1 MSIDECRIKEFFLF
15 YLLKRAERSDIHHSS
30 FVNRQSSFVIPNRYS
45 SMASGSQNQQKN
57 DSPEMTVEPLYEPL
71 SPKRSRRQEFWLLL
85 KKNKLAIMG
94 LVLFVLFFVTAL
106 TGLALTSGANPV
118 LNPALIRL
126 QEKLQPPLAKP
137 DLETLQPNEIPVLG
151 IYLLGTDDLG
161 RDVFARMLQ
170 GAWVSL
176 TVGFVAVGIS
186 VVIGIFLGGIAGYFG
201 QRHIRVDHLL
211 GILFLMTG
219 MVLLAT
225 HIAYAGATIILITAG
240 FVIYRIRKKVP
251 PKKQQTIWTRMLQ
264 KDTLSVDTLIMRF
277 VDVMLCFPSFFLILT
292 VVALLPASIYNIM
305 IVIGL
310 TSWMGATRFV
320 RAEFLSLREQDFVA
334 AAKALGLSNLRI
346 IFRHMM
352 PNAIAPV
359 LVSATIGIAT
369 AILTEAGLSFLGFGV
384 PPPHATWGNILS
396 DGRRFIFDAPW
407 LTFVPGFAIL
417 IVVLSF
423 NLFGEGLRDVM
434 NPKLRERQ

>member
-1 MSIDECRIKEFFLF
+1 MNLVEKKLNNDF
-15 YLLKRAERSDIHHSS
+15 YIE
-30 FVNRQSSFVIPNRYS
+30 
-45 SMASGSQNQQKN
+45 
-57 DSPEMTVEPLYEPL
+57 SPLP
-71 SPKRSRRQEFWLLL
+71 PKRTRMQEFRRLFGQ
-85 KKNKLAIMG
+85 NRLAILG
-94 LVLFVLFFVTAL
+94 LFIFILFFCCAV
-106 TGLALTSGANPV
+106 TGLFLTSGSRPIFD
-118 LNPALIRL
+118 PAMVRL
-126 QEKLQPPLAKP
+126 QEKLRPPLAKP
-137 DLETLQPNEIPVLG
+137 NLDSLQPQEVPVLG
-151 IYLLGTDDLG
+151 VYLMGTDDLG

-186 VVIGIFLGGIAGYFG
+186 VLIGIFMGGIAGYFG
-201 QRHIRVDHLL
+201 QHHIRTDHVLFTLALILGTGLVIANFTFIGTVILL
-211 GILFLMTG
+211 LC
-219 MVLLAT
+219 LAYIFYSLSARHGST
-225 HIAYAGATIILITAG
+225 EKETPALKA
-240 FVIYRIRKKVP
+240 
-251 PKKQQTIWTRMLQ
+251 MLHSNAV
-264 KDTLSVDTLIMRF
+264 SVDTLIMRI
-277 VDVMLCFPSFFLILT
+277 VDIMLCFPSFFLILT

-310 TSWMGATRFV
+310 TSWMGTTRFV

-334 AAKALGLSNLRI
+334 AAKALGLSNFRI
-346 IFRHMM
+346 IFRHIM

-359 LVSATIGIAT
+359 LVSATIGIAS

-396 DGRRFIFDAPW
+396 NGKNFIFDAPW
-407 LTFVPGFAIL
+407 LTFIPGIAIL